1 MELAPPR
8 RGPLTLTALGAEV
21 FGLLVILYFF
31 AHWGRREPFDLILK
45 ILPMV
50 FLMTHLKLRGTGS
63 RLQRW
68 VMLGL
73 GLSLVGDV
81 LLAKAVDQFIPGLI
95 AFLLAHL
102 AYIRGLHL
110 GGAPWHWPRLVPV
123 ALFGLGMA
131 AALVPGL
138 EPALGGAV
146 SAYTVV
152 ICVMAWRALARIGQP
167 GTAGAGWMA
176 IGAGFFLASDSLLAW
191 SRFQHEFRWD
201 GELIMLSYWA
211 AQLFLT
217 AGAVRSQPQDA

>member
-1 MELAPPR
+1 MKLASPQ
-8 RGPLTLTALGAEV
+8 RGPLTLSALGAEV
-21 FGLLVILYFF
+21 FGLLIILYFF
-31 AHWGRREPFDLILK
+31 AHWGRREPFDLVLK
-45 ILPMV
+45 TLPMV
-50 FLMTHLKLRGTGS
+50 FLMAHLKVKGS
-63 RLQRW
+63 GSSLQRW

-81 LLAKAVDQFIPGLI
+81 LLAKVVDQFIPGLV

-110 GGAPWHWPRLVPV
+110 GGTPWHWPRLVPV

-138 EPALGGAV
+138 DPVLGGAV

-152 ICVMAWRALARIGQP
+152 ICVMVWRAFARIGQP
-167 GTAGAGWMA
+167 TTAGAAWMA
-176 IGAGFFLASDSLLAW
+176 LGAVFFLASDSMLAW
-191 SRFQHEFRWD
+191 SRFQDEFRWD

-211 AQLFLT
+211 AQLFIT
-217 AGAVRSQPQDA
+217 AGAVRSQPRTA